1 MKLNSKIKAILFDAD
16 GVVITNKFNFSR
28 QVERDYGIPL
38 SKTIPFFEGDFKP
51 CMTGAA
57 DLKEELAK
65 HVKDWGW
72 KGTID
77 ELLDYWFKCEHNIS
91 EKLVETIQKIRAKG
105 IKCYLATNQE
115 KYRTT
120 YLIEKMGFGN
130 SFDGVFSSAHIG
142 HKKPS
147 EQYFTNIIDKLD
159 LRPEEIMFWDDS
171 KENVDAA
178 KKLGFDAR
186 FYVGYEDF
194 EKIIK
199 GLL

>member
-1 MKLNSKIKAILFDAD
+1 MIKAILFDAD

-28 QVERDYGIPL
+28 QLEIEYGIPL
-38 SKTIPFFEGDFKP
+38 AKTELFFEGDFKK
-51 CMTGAA
+51 CITGDG

-65 HVKDWGW
+65 HVEDWGW

-91 EKLVETIQKIRAKG
+91 EKLIETIQKLRKKG

-115 KYRTT
+115 KYRTA
-120 YLIEKMGFGN
+120 YLIEKMGFGD
-130 SFDGVFSSAHIG
+130 SFDGVFSSAHLG

-147 EQYFTNIIDKLD
+147 EEYFKKILDKLD
-159 LRPEEIMFWDDS
+159 LEPEEIMFWDDS
-171 KENVDAA
+171 RENVEVA

-186 FYVGYEDF
+186 FYEGYDDF
-194 EKIIK
+194 ENVIEE
-199 GLL
+199 LL